1 MRRIQSGTVDWFTA
15 ARRGGGLTRSAL
27 ASGPVDPGDWR
38 GPSGR
43 RCLASAR
50 ALLPEL
56 ADAVGVRLPEAEA
69 LDLDP
74 HAAPSSGFPDVSV
87 ARRLRDLGPVRLD
100 RVTDAED
107 RRRWES
113 MVATHHPEGWRR
125 PPGGQVRYWV
135 RP

>member
-1 MRRIQSGTVDWFTA
+1 MRQIQSGTVDWFTA
-15 ARRGGGLTRSAL
+15 ACRGGGLTRSAL

-50 ALLPEL
+50 ALLPDL
-56 ADAVGVRLPEAEA
+56 AEA
-69 LDLDP
+69 LGLDP
-74 HAAPSSGFPDVSV
+74 HAAPAPDFPDRSV
-87 ARRLRDLGPVRLD
+87 ACALRELGALSLDPV
-100 RVTDAED
+100 TGAED